1 MNASDLST
9 VLVYGSIFA
18 YTVAMIAFATD
29 LFGLGSGRAAP
40 ARKAAKIGMNTTWLA
55 ASLHLGGLIARA
67 IAAGRLTWAN
77 MYEFTL
83 MSTFIAVA
91 IFLALNFVRDMRYLG
106 SLITLVTVLG
116 LGTAVSVLFVKADG
130 VQPVLDSYWLIIH
143 VSVATLSTAL
153 FYLGAAFA
161 VLQLMQHAAERK
173 TVGTEPV
180 GVTNR
185 RTSARTKAAG
195 GADEATHSGE
205 VTSAIDLLDKD
216 EQTGG
221 LKEPPSPFLRLMS
234 SIPVAAKLEIWAYR
248 IVGVG
253 FVTWTF
259 TVIAGAIWAEHAWGR
274 PWGWDPKETWSF
286 VVWIIYAAYLHARAT
301 AGWTAEKFA
310 YFLLIGFLALL
321 ANFYLVNIFIPGKHS
336 YAF

>member
-83 MSTFIAVA
+83 MSTFIVVA

-180 GVTNR
+180 GVTNL
-185 RTSARTKAAG
+185 RTRERTKAAG
-195 GADEATHSGE
+195 RADEARRSGE
-205 VTSAIDLLDKD
+205 ATNAIDLLVED
-216 EQTGG
+216 EQTGP
-221 LKEPPSPFLRLMS
+221 ENPPSPFLRLMS
-234 SIPVAAKLEIWAYR
+234 SIPVAAKLEVWAYR

-310 YFLLIGFLALL
+310 YFLLIGFVALL